1 MPILPE
7 SLQKSIA
14 LTENLSQALTPFVEQ
29 QSRIQC
35 AAAPLINSLQQVVSS
50 PAVQD
55 FQRTTA
61 ILASNC
67 SAVTHAASTLSST
80 ISSVTLNTDRWL
92 LANNTVNAF
101 QNLYDNNFLQAI
113 TQSTQNIL
121 ASYTAAATQ
130 IANSPALQ
138 WISSI
143 DFSPLQS
150 VLQNLH
156 IEDSIL
162 DSYYRKIDKICLA
175 ALYECKWFPYASWSA
190 DFGLAEDIYRV
201 LFSSR
206 GCSKRREKR
215 IDKLILNYYTTQEL
229 KNIKCEWRN
238 SDLPPHIKKILGQ
251 AIEAH
256 IRGEY
261 ALSIACFSTMW
272 EGLIHHKLHITGRY
286 SQKKTGQ
293 GLVALI
299 EENNF
304 DPVFGD
310 FYEKLIVCDCN
321 TVDEVVEGVPNRN
334 GVSHSKYK
342 KYPNKKASLNA
353 ILITDFIIHLEP
365 KQEMEES
372 KDGHPKN
379 AQP

>member
-7 SLQKSIA
+7 SLQKSIT

-29 QSRIQC
+29 QLRIQC
-35 AAAPLINSLQQVVSS
+35 AAAPLIDSLQQIVSS

-67 SAVTHAASTLSST
+67 SVVTQAASTLSSA

-162 DSYYRKIDKICLA
+162 DSYYRKIDKI
-175 ALYECKWFPYASWSA
+175 
-190 DFGLAEDIYRV
+190 
-201 LFSSR
+201 
-206 GCSKRREKR
+206 
-215 IDKLILNYYTTQEL
+215 
-229 KNIKCEWRN
+229 
-238 SDLPPHIKKILGQ
+238 
-251 AIEAH
+251 
-256 IRGEY
+256 
-261 ALSIACFSTMW
+261 
-272 EGLIHHKLHITGRY
+272 
-286 SQKKTGQ
+286 
-293 GLVALI
+293 
-299 EENNF
+299 
-304 DPVFGD
+304 
-310 FYEKLIVCDCN
+310 
-321 TVDEVVEGVPNRN
+321 
-334 GVSHSKYK
+334 
-342 KYPNKKASLNA
+342 
-353 ILITDFIIHLEP
+353 
-365 KQEMEES
+365 
-372 KDGHPKN
+372 
-379 AQP
+379 

>member
-1 MPILPE
+1 M
-7 SLQKSIA
+7 
-14 LTENLSQALTPFVEQ
+14 
-29 QSRIQC
+29 
-35 AAAPLINSLQQVVSS
+35 
-50 PAVQD
+50 
-55 FQRTTA
+55 
-61 ILASNC
+61 
-67 SAVTHAASTLSST
+67 
-80 ISSVTLNTDRWL
+80 
-92 LANNTVNAF
+92 
-101 QNLYDNNFLQAI
+101 
-113 TQSTQNIL
+113 
-121 ASYTAAATQ
+121 
-130 IANSPALQ
+130 
-138 WISSI
+138 
-143 DFSPLQS
+143 
-150 VLQNLH
+150 
-156 IEDSIL
+156 
-162 DSYYRKIDKICLA
+162 
-175 ALYECKWFPYASWSA
+175 
-190 DFGLAEDIYRV
+190 AEDIYRV

-261 ALSIACFSTMW
+261 ALSIACLSTMW

-372 KDGHPKN
+372 KDG
-379 AQP
+379 QP

>member
-1 MPILPE
+1 M
-7 SLQKSIA
+7 
-14 LTENLSQALTPFVEQ
+14 TENLSQALTPFVEQ
-29 QSRIQC
+29 QAQIQC
-35 AAAPLINSLQQVVSS
+35 AAAPLINSLQQIVSS

-61 ILASNC
+61 IFASNC
-67 SAVTHAASTLSST
+67 SAVTQAASTLSSA
-80 ISSVTLNTDRWL
+80 ISSVALNTDTWL

-101 QNLYDNNFLQAI
+101 QNLYDNSFLQSI

-121 ASYTAAATQ
+121 SSYTIAATQ
-130 IANSPALQ
+130 IANSLALQ

-156 IEDSIL
+156 IEDDFL
-162 DSYYRKIDKICLA
+162 DSYYRKLDEICLA

-190 DFGLAEDIYRV
+190 DFGLVKDIYTV
-201 LFSSR
+201 LSSSR

-215 IDKLILNYYTTQEL
+215 IDKLILGYYTTQEL
-229 KNIKCEWRN
+229 KDIKREWRN

-261 ALSIACFSTMW
+261 ALSIACLSTMW

-304 DPVFGD
+304 DPVFGE

-372 KDGHPKN
+372 ANGHP
-379 AQP
+379 

>member
-1 MPILPE
+1 M
-7 SLQKSIA
+7 
-14 LTENLSQALTPFVEQ
+14 TENLSQALTPFVEQ
-29 QSRIQC
+29 QSQIQC
-35 AAAPLINSLQQVVSS
+35 AAVPLINSLQQVVSS

-67 SAVTHAASTLSST
+67 SAVTQAASTLSSA
-80 ISSVTLNTDRWL
+80 ISSVTLNADRWL

-101 QNLYDNNFLQAI
+101 QNLYDNNFLQSI

-121 ASYTAAATQ
+121 ASYTVAATQ

-143 DFSPLQS
+143 DFSPLQA

-156 IEDSIL
+156 IEDSVF
-162 DSYYRKIDKICLA
+162 DSYYRKIDEICLA

-190 DFGLAEDIYRV
+190 DFGLVEDIYRV

-215 IDKLILNYYTTQEL
+215 IDKLILSYYTTQEL
-229 KNIKCEWRN
+229 KDIKREWRN
-238 SDLPPHIKKILGQ
+238 SDLAPHIKKILGQ

-261 ALSIACFSTMW
+261 ALSIACLSTMW

-304 DPVFGD
+304 DPVFGE

-342 KYPNKKASLNA
+342 STLIKKL
-353 ILITDFIIHLEP
+353 P
-365 KQEMEES
+365 
-372 KDGHPKN
+372 
-379 AQP
+379 

>member
-175 ALYECKWFPYASWSA
+175 ALYECKWFPYAS
-190 DFGLAEDIYRV
+190 
-201 LFSSR
+201 
-206 GCSKRREKR
+206 
-215 IDKLILNYYTTQEL
+215 
-229 KNIKCEWRN
+229 
-238 SDLPPHIKKILGQ
+238 
-251 AIEAH
+251 
-256 IRGEY
+256 
-261 ALSIACFSTMW
+261 
-272 EGLIHHKLHITGRY
+272 
-286 SQKKTGQ
+286 
-293 GLVALI
+293 
-299 EENNF
+299 
-304 DPVFGD
+304 
-310 FYEKLIVCDCN
+310 
-321 TVDEVVEGVPNRN
+321 
-334 GVSHSKYK
+334 
-342 KYPNKKASLNA
+342 
-353 ILITDFIIHLEP
+353 
-365 KQEMEES
+365 
-372 KDGHPKN
+372 
-379 AQP
+379 